1 MHASRHHT
9 IAGRSRLLDKEKA
22 QQEGIFNK
30 AEQFVT
36 RNWIRNSPGNETR
49 NEIIYETVPFL
60 CLAQFVVLGISD
72 TKLGYETGNF
82 AAPNV
87 AMTSVSVSDDA
98 GGDDCRLTPF
108 MQVYPPHGGNNLA
121 LAALEPLEEAEWY
134 RQMASLRLAIAWC
147 KVVASKGK
155 KAKVLEEEL
164 RRMFE
169 FSVNQIP
176 PEQWPHGAKAAETIE
191 RLLAVF
197 KRKSKGGTSYIELVD
212 KAKRE
217 REFIRDVMNPWLTK
231 NFPDLVSSDT
241 KLV

>member
-1 MHASRHHT
+1 MPVHT
-9 IAGRSRLLDKEKA
+9 TLWELP
-22 QQEGIFNK
+22 K

-108 MQVYPPHGGNNLA
+108 MQVYPPLGWMHSLTATFLCVVRSIQRLMLMQALSNQRVLVCRAAFLA
-121 LAALEPLEEAEWY
+121 TDIRAVVRLPSCK
-134 RQMASLRLAIAWC
+134 ASINTL
-147 KVVASKGK
+147 K
-155 KAKVLEEEL
+155 
-164 RRMFE
+164 
-169 FSVNQIP
+169 
-176 PEQWPHGAKAAETIE
+176 T
-191 RLLAVF
+191 
-197 KRKSKGGTSYIELVD
+197 
-212 KAKRE
+212 
-217 REFIRDVMNPWLTK
+217 PWT
-231 NFPDLVSSDT
+231 
-241 KLV
+241 